1 MHDSYNTY
9 TSCQIYFLIVF
20 DGNFSSIIYFK
31 QLCNKKFSWDNIGKG
46 TNQKRRRGELF
57 DSVYDE
63 IHADF
68 LAIVG

>member
-1 MHDSYNTY
+1 MGQQHW
-9 TSCQIYFLIVF
+9 
-20 DGNFSSIIYFK
+20 K
-31 QLCNKKFSWDNIGKG
+31 KRNKSKKK
-46 TNQKRRRGELF
+46 KREELF